1 MDGDADV
8 DALGAAV
15 TAVLCGHWTHDPPC
29 PLAAHYSHADRL
41 DGDGV
46 HLRILFTTDPENE
59 GLVRERID
67 SALMTGLLR
76 GPDDST
82 TRWQL
87 RASSSSPVKDDEK
100 GQAERLARS

>member
-8 DALGAAV
+8 NALGAAV
-15 TAVLCGHWTHDPPC
+15 TAVLCGHWTHDRPPR
-29 PLAAHYSHADRL
+29 PAHYSHATARTVMAFIYESCSL
-41 DGDGV
+41 PT
-46 HLRILFTTDPENE
+46 RRTRA
-59 GLVRERID
+59 LVRERID

-87 RASSSSPVKDDEK
+87 RASSSSPVKDDER